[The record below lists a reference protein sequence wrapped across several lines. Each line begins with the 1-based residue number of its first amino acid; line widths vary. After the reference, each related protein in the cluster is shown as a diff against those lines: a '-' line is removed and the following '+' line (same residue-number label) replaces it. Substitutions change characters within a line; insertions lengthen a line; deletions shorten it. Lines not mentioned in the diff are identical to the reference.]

1 MRFQDLEAWNY
12 YRCSSIKGNSAI
24 VRTFSSGDDKCV
36 VGLLLDTDFGTV
48 RFLTNDE
55 EQSIHSGIFE
65 RIDEDKL
72 QELKQQAM
80 KRIENFFAF

>member
-12 YRCSSIKGNSAI
+12 YRCTSIKGHSAI
-24 VRTFSSGDDKCV
+24 VRTFSSGDDKCA
-36 VGLLLDTDFGTV
+36 VGLLMDTDFGTV
-48 RFLTNDE
+48 RFLTDDE
-55 EQSIHSGIFE
+55 MQHLRSGIFE